1 MVMAGLQ
8 SRLLFGS
15 DILTWVIA
23 AVSAST
29 MPHSSLSSDLSL
41 ESDNDS
47 HSDLSLSHG
56 ILGVKILSVTHKL
69 AVTTFKGHSV

>member
-1 MVMAGLQ
+1 MIMAGLQ

-29 MPHSSLSSDLSL
+29 MPHSSWSSDLWL

-47 HSDLSLSHG
+47 NSSLSLSHA
-56 ILGVKILSVTHKL
+56 ILGATILLVTHKL
-69 AVTTFKGHSV
+69 AVTTFSGHCV

>member
-15 DILTWVIA
+15 DILTRVIA

-29 MPHSSLSSDLSL
+29 MPQSS
-41 ESDNDS
+41 
-47 HSDLSLSHG
+47 
-56 ILGVKILSVTHKL
+56 
-69 AVTTFKGHSV
+69 